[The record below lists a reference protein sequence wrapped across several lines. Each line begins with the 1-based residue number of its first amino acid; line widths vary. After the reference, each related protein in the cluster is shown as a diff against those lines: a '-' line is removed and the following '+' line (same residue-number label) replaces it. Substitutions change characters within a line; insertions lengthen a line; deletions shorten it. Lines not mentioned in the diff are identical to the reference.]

1 MRKIHS
7 AISSRLPDASWIIGS
22 RPDRASASTAAWPR
36 ARSCR
41 HTMTRSWPNWSSTR
55 GTGGKRSSTC
65 RAASTHSRSAG
76 CTRTCRSIERCFAGP
91 SSPRGICGPRWSR
104 PCASRTVSGAA
115 ARGRNASPRLPRPSS
130 RAVARRAG
138 RPSCSSG
145 LRRRSGR
152 WRDGENGSWGVAL
165 RFRLDVDGE
174 ERDIEVQPMAG
185 GFIIRIDGAAYRART
200 RLAKDAVDVR
210 IGAKTLRLR
219 FQGDE
224 AILDDGIHRVRLV
237 EVTGEGPNVIES
249 PAGPGAVVEVRSSMP
264 GRVVR
269 VAVAPGGA
277 GRRGGDL
284 LGPGAMKK
292 EKEIPAPPDAGGRQ
306 GLVAGGETGTAGPG
320 VALVELVRPP

>member
-1 MRKIHS
+1 M
-7 AISSRLPDASWIIGS
+7 
-22 RPDRASASTAAWPR
+22 
-36 ARSCR
+36 
-41 HTMTRSWPNWSSTR
+41 
-55 GTGGKRSSTC
+55 
-65 RAASTHSRSAG
+65 HSRSAG
-76 CTRTCRSIERCFAGP
+76 CTRPCRSIERCFAGP
-91 SSPRGICGPRWSR
+91 SSPRRICGPRWSR
-104 PCASRTVSGAA
+104 TCASRTASGAA

-145 LRRRSGR
+145 LRRRGGR
-152 WRDGENGSWGVAL
+152 WRDGENGSWEVAM

-174 ERDIEVQPMAG
+174 QRDIEVQPMAG

-237 EVTGEGPNVIES
+237 EVTGEGADVIES

-269 VAVAPGGA
+269 VAV
-277 GRRGGDL
+277 
-284 LGPGAMKK
+284 
-292 EKEIPAPPDAGGRQ
+292 
-306 GLVAGGETGTAGPG
+306 VAGGARARARRVPGRAPRESATAKYG
-320 VALVELVRPP
+320 ARP

>member
-76 CTRTCRSIERCFAGP
+76 GTRTGRSIERCFAGP

-104 PCASRTVSGAA
+104 TCASRTVSGAA

-152 WRDGENGSWGVAL
+152 WRDGENGSWEVAM

-185 GFIIRIDGAAYRART
+185 GVIIRIDGAAYRART
-200 RLAKDAVDVR
+200 RLAKEAVDVR
-210 IGAKTLRLR
+210 IRAKTLRLR
-219 FQGDE
+219 FQGAE
-224 AILDDGIHRVRLV
+224 AVLDDGIHRVRLV
-237 EVTGEGPNVIES
+237 EVTGEGPDVIES

-269 VAVAPGGA
+269 VAVSPGGA
-277 GRRGGDL
+277 GPRGGAP
-284 LGPGAMKK
+284 LGLGGKKK
-292 EKEIPAPPDAGGRQ
+292 ERENSRPPDRGGRHD
-306 GLVAGGETGTAGPG
+306 AAPGGGSRNADRG
-320 VALVELVRPP
+320 VAPLELRR